1 MSAAVA
7 SPALSLSELIA
18 RAREHRMTPSERR
31 AQRVS
36 LIMGLKDKS
45 SSLTREEVESALDQ
59 IEGHETVVTRKD

>member
-7 SPALSLSELIA
+7 SPTLSLSDLITRA
-18 RAREHRMTPSERR
+18 RAHRMTPSERR

-45 SSLTREEVESALDQ
+45 SSLTREEVESVLDQ